1 MVSWAYI
8 PPRTAIYSPMTGCV
22 IVKQVKI
29 SDMKISE
36 LIKKLQEIQK
46 EKGDV
51 EVLAVFDTYGEGEWV
66 SLEEDGISFDR
77 FNEGKNIVYIG
88 W

>member
-1 MVSWAYI
+1 
-8 PPRTAIYSPMTGCV
+8 
-22 IVKQVKI
+22 
-29 SDMKISE
+29 MKISE
-36 LIKKLQEIQK
+36 VIKKLQEIQE

-77 FNEGKNIVYIG
+77 FDEGKNIVYIG

>member
-1 MVSWAYI
+1 
-8 PPRTAIYSPMTGCV
+8 
-22 IVKQVKI
+22 
-29 SDMKISE
+29 MKISE
-36 LIKKLQEIQK
+36 VIKKLQEVQ
-46 EKGDV
+46 EEHGDI
-51 EVLAVFDTYGEGEWV
+51 EVLALENTYGEGEWV

>member
-1 MVSWAYI
+1 
-8 PPRTAIYSPMTGCV
+8 
-22 IVKQVKI
+22 
-29 SDMKISE
+29 MKISE
-36 LIKKLQEIQK
+36 VIKKLQKIQ
-46 EKGDV
+46 EEHGDV

>member
-1 MVSWAYI
+1 
-8 PPRTAIYSPMTGCV
+8 
-22 IVKQVKI
+22 
-29 SDMKISE
+29 MKISE

-46 EKGDV
+46 EHGDI
-51 EVLAVFDTYGEGEWV
+51 EVLAMEDTYGEGEWV

>member
-1 MVSWAYI
+1 
-8 PPRTAIYSPMTGCV
+8 
-22 IVKQVKI
+22 
-29 SDMKISE
+29 MKISE
-36 LIKKLQEIQK
+36 VINKLQEIQK
-46 EKGDV
+46 EKRDV

-66 SLEEDGISFDR
+66 PLEDSGISFDR

>member
-1 MVSWAYI
+1 MKLSE
-8 PPRTAIYSPMTGCV
+8 V
-22 IVKQVKI
+22 IN
-29 SDMKISE
+29 
-36 LIKKLQEIQK
+36 KLQEIQK
-46 EKGDV
+46 EKRDV

-66 SLEEDGISFDR
+66 PLEEDGISFDR

>member
-1 MVSWAYI
+1 MV
-8 PPRTAIYSPMTGCV
+8 
-22 IVKQVKI
+22 
-29 SDMKISE
+29 ISE
-36 LIKKLQEIQK
+36 LIKKLQKVQE
-46 EKGDV
+46 EHGDI
-51 EVLAVFDTYGEGEWV
+51 EVLAIEDTYGEGEWV

>member
-1 MVSWAYI
+1 
-8 PPRTAIYSPMTGCV
+8 
-22 IVKQVKI
+22 
-29 SDMKISE
+29 MKISE
-36 LIKKLQEIQK
+36 LISELRQVQK

-51 EVLAVFDTYGEGEWV
+51 EVLAMENTYGEGEWV

>member
-1 MVSWAYI
+1 
-8 PPRTAIYSPMTGCV
+8 
-22 IVKQVKI
+22 
-29 SDMKISE
+29 MKISE
-36 LIKKLQEIQK
+36 LIKELRQVQK

-51 EVLAVFDTYGEGEWV
+51 EVLAISDTYGEGEWV

-77 FNEGKNIVYIG
+77 FNEGKNIIYIG

>member
-1 MVSWAYI
+1 
-8 PPRTAIYSPMTGCV
+8 
-22 IVKQVKI
+22 
-29 SDMKISE
+29 MKISE
-36 LIKKLQEIQK
+36 LIKELRQVQK

>member
-1 MVSWAYI
+1 MN
-8 PPRTAIYSPMTGCV
+8 
-22 IVKQVKI
+22 
-29 SDMKISE
+29 MKISE
-36 LIKKLQEIQK
+36 VINKLQEIQN
-46 EKGDV
+46 EHGDI
-51 EVLAVFDTYGEGEWV
+51 EVLALEDAYGEGEWV